1 MENNAR
7 ILLILKYLHEET
19 DAEHDVS
26 SKDIICMLEANGYK
40 TPDKRTIDSDIN
52 ALISAG

>member
-52 ALISAG
+52 ALI